1 MTAVWH
7 VGAGTS
13 GRILGRRASST
24 WIIVV
29 LWPSRCS
36 LAADGTSIQA
46 PTAGPL
52 PAQPESQ
59 MIAERFRTIL
69 LTHFPNRRDPL
80 RPVLL
85 AVRH

>member
-1 MTAVWH
+1 MIVTYVCAVL
-7 VGAGTS
+7 VAEEPVVDGS
-13 GRILGRRASST
+13 MLT

-52 PAQPESQ
+52 PAQPEPQ